1 MKRFGTKIFWLLT
14 IGVCTTGNLALWAK
28 DSPALELARQL
39 NDAFTEIADKA
50 SPVVVV
56 ITVDEKPDGSED
68 EVWSWFR
75 DNHRKG
81 RARRPQVTGQGSGI
95 ILSEDGYILTN
106 DHVVENAEQIHVRL
120 KDGRVFDHVELKGTD
135 PESDVAVIKIP
146 VKGLTPARLGDS
158 DKTRV
163 GEFVLAIGAP
173 FDLTYSVTVGHVSAK
188 GRSFEMDGQPSY
200 SEQDFM
206 QTDASINPGNS
217 GGPLVNLYG
226 EVIAINAMIEGMN
239 TGIGFAIPINL
250 AKRVS
255 SQLISQGKYT
265 RSIIGVGIDELG
277 AYKEYLRSD
286 NALLPD
292 ADEGVVIATIFSD
305 SPAAKSKLKAGDVVV
320 AVDSKAV
327 KSPKDL
333 KGEIAAKIPGQVV
346 TLSVVRGKEH
356 LAVKVKT
363 EALHSEEMLAA
374 ASPHSEN
381 GLESAAYGLKVEALT
396 RDLAR
401 QYGVEPGSGVIVSAV
416 EENSPADDS
425 RIKKGDVITEVNRK
439 PVSSLRQFRDA
450 LKSTNPRSGI
460 ALNLISEG
468 ATRFVILKDDG
479 R

>member
-1 MKRFGTKIFWLLT
+1 MNRFGTKFFWLLM
-14 IGVCTTGNLALWAK
+14 IAAGSTGSLSLWAK
-28 DSPALELARQL
+28 DSPAIELARQL

-56 ITVDEKPDGSED
+56 ITVDEKPDDTNAEM
-68 EVWSWFR
+68 WSWFR
-75 DNHRKG
+75 DNHRRG
-81 RARRPQVTGQGSGI
+81 RRWTPKITGQGSGI

-106 DHVVENAEQIHVRL
+106 DHVVQNAEQIHVRL

-135 PESDVAVIKIP
+135 PDSDIAVIKIP

-188 GRSFEMDGQPSY
+188 GRSFG
-200 SEQDFM
+200 SESGFADQDFM

-250 AKRVS
+250 AKRVAP
-255 SQLISQGKYT
+255 QLIAQGKYT
-265 RSIIGVGIDELG
+265 RSMIGVKIDELD

-286 NALLPD
+286 NNLLPD
-292 ADEGVVIATIFSD
+292 ADEGVVIGAILSGG
-305 SPAAKSKLKAGDVVV
+305 PASKSKLKAGDVVV
-320 AVDSKAV
+320 AVDSKPV
-327 KSPKDL
+327 KSVRDL
-333 KGEIAAKIPGQVV
+333 QNAITVKSPGQVV

-356 LAVKVKT
+356 LAIKVKT
-363 EALHSEEMLAA
+363 EAMHAQESLAA
-374 ASPHSEN
+374 ASPHSESAAV
-381 GLESAAYGLKVEALT
+381 ESAAYGLTVEALT
-396 RDLAR
+396 RELAR
-401 QYGVEPGSGVIVSAV
+401 KYGVEPDSGVVVSDV
-416 EENSPADDS
+416 EDNSPADDS
-425 RIKKGDVITEVNRK
+425 GIKKGDVITEVNHK
-439 PVSSLRQFRDA
+439 PVSTLRQFRDA

-460 ALNLISEG
+460 TLNLISEG
-468 ATRFVILKDDG
+468 ASVFVVLKND
-479 R
+479 RP